1 MRAPARPRCANTF
14 RAATTIRRTVANC
27 RPSRRMRLPIGES
40 SQCRTRSCWDLDF
53 ALDLAILDR
62 KRCKRNGGQRQ
73 GGSAAWSSAA
83 GRKGHRHLPG
93 GGVSGA
99 KCPISFRW
107 LPRIW
112 HNHAEEGHQNMP
124 VHSGKSKRSWAACIV
139 NGIGLAALAAVIVMV
154 PAARAQN
161 AGQNQGKGEA
171 SPPGNSENGK
181 KIFTKDGCYECH
193 GREGQGAAQG
203 AGPRIGPLQ
212 LSFEAFTKY
221 VHQPTGQM
229 PPYTSKVISD
239 QELADI
245 YAYLQSR
252 PKAA

>member
-1 MRAPARPRCANTF
+1 MNWRLALPAIAAIVLLAAPAP
-14 RAATTIRRTVANC
+14 
-27 RPSRRMRLPIGES
+27 
-40 SQCRTRSCWDLDF
+40 
-53 ALDLAILDR
+53 
-62 KRCKRNGGQRQ
+62 
-73 GGSAAWSSAA
+73 
-83 GRKGHRHLPG
+83 
-93 GGVSGA
+93 
-99 KCPISFRW
+99 
-107 LPRIW
+107 
-112 HNHAEEGHQNMP
+112 
-124 VHSGKSKRSWAACIV
+124 
-139 NGIGLAALAAVIVMV
+139 
-154 PAARAQN
+154 RAQN
-161 AGQNQGKGEA
+161 STQPGEKSEAAPAGNAET
-171 SPPGNSENGK
+171 GK

-252 PKAA
+252 PKGTPSKDIPLLNQ